1 MSFDKYKR
9 QQFLTEEYYLKTTE
23 YNEEGIPLYLESDA
37 FEDDQ
42 YNCGEASRWES
53 ITWIYQSL
61 LYLHYTAGKPIE
73 EISPLFEKV
82 IEGYE
87 KQAEALGVFKASK
100 KPVVIGGE
108 GGFIALTTIS
118 LAVLLNKNNL
128 LSTIKQ
134 LINGEDGGTFSEDEV
149 INKFLKLTDSNHPD
163 TERDGI
169 YSYNFSILCDVID
182 NVIIKNN
189 KNHAIELLDEYL
201 ADWYQMHKNTLWYN
215 SHLNLD
221 NYSYVGYWAFEAA
234 ALVYLLDLDE
244 SSLHKHLFYP
254 KDIVAWAR
262 KNNTQS
268 EVTQENLTVIKVKA
282 GEKSPKTGYWTT
294 PAQEDSRVHVL
305 RGEML
310 PTLSETD
317 WGEVYWYFN
326 GEE

>member
-42 YNCGEASRWES
+42 YNCGEASRWQS
-53 ITWIYQSL
+53 ITWIYHSL
-61 LYLHYTAGKPIE
+61 LYLHYTAGKPTE

-87 KQAEALGVFKASK
+87 KQSEALAIFHKSK
-100 KPVVIGGE
+100 KPSVIPTQNETLNILGLA
-108 GGFIALTTIS
+108 FLFNRNDLFDRIHS
-118 LAVLLNKNNL
+118 LV
-128 LSTIKQ
+128 
-134 LINGEDGGTFSEDEV
+134 NGEDESHTCEDEV
-149 INKFLKLTDSNHPD
+149 INKFFKFNDPSHP
-163 TERDGI
+163 TFNEGNLFALG
-169 YSYNFSILCDVID
+169 YSKLCDVID
-182 NVIIKNN
+182 NVLVKNN
-189 KNHAIELLDEYL
+189 KETAVKYLDEYL
-201 ADWYQMHKNTLWYN
+201 ADWYQMNKNALWFN
-215 SHLNLD
+215 SHLEPAEELK
-221 NYSYVGYWAFEAA
+221 YCGYWSFEAA
-234 ALVYLLDLDE
+234 ALVYLLDLDD

-317 WGEVYWYFN
+317 WGDVYWQFD

>member
-1 MSFDKYKR
+1 MLDFTERRR
-9 QQFLTEEYYLKTTE
+9 QQFLTEDYYKSAYDFYIE
-23 YNEEGIPLYLESDA
+23 DVDFWKESDT

-42 YNCGEASRWES
+42 YNCGEDRRWTL
-53 ITWIYQSL
+53 ITHDYSFL
-61 LYLHYTAGKPIE
+61 LYLVYTAGKSIGE
-73 EISPLFEKV
+73 VIPLFEKV
-82 IEGYE
+82 IEGFE
-87 KQAEALGVFKASK
+87 KQSEALAIFHKSK
-100 KPVVIGGE
+100 KPSVIPTQNETLNILGLAFLLNRNDLFDRIHSLVNGE
-108 GGFIALTTIS
+108 GESHTC
-118 LAVLLNKNNL
+118 
-128 LSTIKQ
+128 
-134 LINGEDGGTFSEDEV
+134 EDEI
-149 INKFLKLTDSNHPD
+149 INKFFKLNDPSHP
-163 TERDGI
+163 TFNEGNLFALG
-169 YSYNFSILCDVID
+169 YSKLCDVID
-182 NVIIKNN
+182 NVLVKNN
-189 KNHAIELLDEYL
+189 KETAVKYLDEYL
-201 ADWYQMHKNTLWYN
+201 ADWYQMNKNALWFN
-215 SHLNLD
+215 SHLEPAEELK
-221 NYSYVGYWAFEAA
+221 YCGYWSFEAA
-234 ALVYLLDLDE
+234 ALVYLLDLDD